1 MEKEQIIPE
10 DIQKEANEKYSD
22 DGYKDEIYCDIGQ
35 RDRGIYIQGRI
46 DERAKGKQWTDEDM
60 LSAFKAGTDN
70 ETLVETGIGMYPNHQ
85 YNPEEWL
92 KLYKQSKSN
101 ADN

>member
-1 MEKEQIIPE
+1 MNKETVKEAAEQYAQGNSLEFAYLQEIPAFKAGVEWQKEQ
-10 DIQKEANEKYSD
+10 S
-22 DGYKDEIYCDIGQ
+22 
-35 RDRGIYIQGRI
+35 
-46 DERAKGKQWTDEDM
+46 GKQWTDEDM
-60 LSAFKAGTDN
+60 LNAFKAGTDN